1 MNEEAGNSNQG
12 EARFFFGS
20 IEARKGAV
28 MVQDGRFIDIIITSG
43 EEWNR
48 MPKDAKPSYR
58 IHVHPGKENRE
69 HIMDEL
75 AKQVIQRN
83 VVDFHMQNERVKKI
97 PLPGRAG

>member
-12 EARFFFGS
+12 EARFFFLFY
-20 IEARKGAV
+20 KGAE
-28 MVQDGRFIDIIITSG
+28 RSG
-43 EEWNR
+43 YGTRRQVHRHNYHKRRGADR